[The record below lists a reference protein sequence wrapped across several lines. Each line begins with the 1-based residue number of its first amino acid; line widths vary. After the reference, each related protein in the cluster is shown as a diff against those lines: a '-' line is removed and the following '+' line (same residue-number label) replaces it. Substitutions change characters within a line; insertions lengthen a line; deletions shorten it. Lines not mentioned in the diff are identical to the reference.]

1 MSQSLYLS
9 TKKYNHNLK
18 VQSYFIW
25 WDSEF
30 RTLSTGN
37 SISVA
42 LRKLFQ
48 GGRRGSWAIYKFTT
62 KRAGSLNIKDQVSR
76 NFYVWENASLWP
88 HWIYS
93 FHMHLSYLDQ
103 SCFLFTLLPAFPQLL
118 SNHCGGWQQP
128 LDHSIGSP
136 HSHLEARNRWWL
148 WRFFF
153 TNMVGDIFI
162 LHTETKENRE
172 FFLSEPYKK
181 YIGVVKQPFFQIVRT
196 SGTEM

>member
-30 RTLSTGN
+30 RALSTGN

-93 FHMHLSYLDQ
+93 FHMHLSHLGPILFPY
-103 SCFLFTLLPAFPQLL
+103 SPFFLHFPSSSAITVGGGSWNL
-118 SNHCGGWQQP
+118 S
-128 LDHSIGSP
+128 LGSP

-148 WRFFF
+148 WHFLLINMAGDVFISHSNCLNHCKCFF
-153 TNMVGDIFI
+153 NV
-162 LHTETKENRE
+162 E
-172 FFLSEPYKK
+172 
-181 YIGVVKQPFFQIVRT
+181 
-196 SGTEM
+196 